1 MMNQSNKTLMAMTS
15 LFVGVVALSFSPILI
30 RLSENEIS
38 PTATVFNRFW
48 LASVVFGLW
57 QAGKAIRQRLSFD
70 KPVQQQ
76 RYTRKELLLMLGAGT
91 FFAAT
96 LVFMAW
102 SLTQTSVA
110 ISIVLHNLTP
120 IFTSLGAWLL
130 FGQGFNRQSLI
141 GMVIALGGAIAIE
154 LDELQIATGNVPGG
168 LAAILSAI
176 FLAAYLLC
184 VEQLRTKF
192 SPTTIQ
198 LWICGSAAL
207 LIFPLLLFAGDQI
220 FPSSVGVWLA
230 VMSFTL
236 ICQVLGQ
243 GLLTYSLDKLSS
255 VVVSLFHL
263 LQPVFSAIFAW
274 AIFWE
279 SLSFSQWVGFA
290 VVIIGLYLAVSSQ
303 TAVHFSLNSLE
314 DS

>member
-1 MMNQSNKTLMAMTS
+1 
-15 LFVGVVALSFSPILI
+15 
-30 RLSENEIS
+30 
-38 PTATVFNRFW
+38 
-48 LASVVFGLW
+48 
-57 QAGKAIRQRLSFD
+57 
-70 KPVQQQ
+70 
-76 RYTRKELLLMLGAGT
+76 MLGAGT

-130 FGQGFNRQSLI
+130 FGQGFNRQFLI
-141 GMVIALGGAIAIE
+141 GIVIAIGGAIAIE
-154 LDELQIATGNVPGG
+154 LDELQIATSNVQGG
-168 LAAILSAI
+168 IAAILSAI
-176 FLAAYLLC
+176 FMAAYLLI
-184 VEQLRTKF
+184 VEQLRIKF
-192 SPTTIQ
+192 SAPTLQ

-207 LIFPLLLFAGDQI
+207 VIFPVLLFAGDQI

-230 VMSFTL
+230 VIAWAL

-243 GLLTYSLDKLSS
+243 GLLSYSLDRLSS
-255 VVVSLFHL
+255 VVVSLVHL

-279 SLSFSQWVGFA
+279 NLSFSKWVAFA
-290 VVIIGLYLAVSSQ
+290 VVLIGLYLAVSSQ
-303 TAVHFSLNSLE
+303 AAVHFSLNSLE